1 MILEILI
8 MNMLWSDPIRY
19 VRLPD
24 LEERQ
29 EIWLNKLVFQESS
42 NRDNIKILDNNG
54 KFSKSCL
61 QFQDET
67 FIRQGKKYDLLPQDL
82 KINDVDK
89 YIYNCELQ
97 KKIAMKMLK
106 DNKEYHW
113 RTSVKKIGYSFP
125 LK

>member
-1 MILEILI
+1 